1 MRFEEVY
8 EQYKLFYEA
17 NFKIRSIDSANSIF
31 KLYIL
36 PFFKDKNMYEIT
48 KKDILDWENEIGK
61 QNLSY
66 KYKKDIYVFLAMFFK
81 WCVKYLELENN
92 VVSQVGFVLK
102 NKQAP
107 REVASIWTYKEFEK
121 FIKCVDDS
129 IYKAYFNFLFFTG
142 CREGEAIAL
151 TFRDI
156 NKDIVSINRT
166 VVKGGRGF
174 NSPKTIGSIRKFKI
188 DKKLCNEI
196 KALKHFYQAK
206 YPNFN
211 DNFFVFGGIKLLSY
225 TTIARVKNRA
235 CQKAGIKPIRIHD
248 FRHSHITFLLSNG
261 VPIKAVCNRVGHT
274 DVNTT
279 FNIYTHVLEK
289 DNEEIIKALN
299 HLRFIK

>member
-1 MRFEEVY
+1 MRFEEAY
-8 EQYKLFYEA
+8 EQYRLFYEA

-36 PFFKDKNMYEIT
+36 PFFSTKNIYEIT
-48 KKDILDWENEIGK
+48 KKDILEWEIEIGK
-61 QNLSY
+61 RDLSY

-107 REVASIWTYKEFEK
+107 REVASIWTYKEFKK

-196 KALKHFYQAK
+196 KVLKHFYQAK

-274 DVNTT
+274 DVTTT